1 MELKVF
7 KQNTYNDGEIMSFE
21 SQLESFLS
29 NSEKLIVLG
38 VGNDLKCDDGVG
50 PFIIKRLK
58 EEDIEDENLI
68 FINAETVPEN
78 FTGKLRKENPTHI
91 IIVDACLMN
100 GNPGDM
106 QIVDKDDFSNIGI
119 STHSMSL
126 SYFVKYLEKGND
138 FKIIFVGI
146 EPESLDY
153 GENLT
158 ENVEKTAFEFIN
170 ILKGIIL

>member
-106 QIVDKDDFSNIGI
+106 QIVDKDDFSNIAI

-126 SYFVKYLEKGND
+126 SYFVKYLEKDND
-138 FKIIFVGI
+138 LKIIFVGI

-158 ENVEKTAFEFIN
+158 ENVEKTAFDFIN

>member
-126 SYFVKYLEKGND
+126 SYFVKYMEKDND

-158 ENVEKTAFEFIN
+158 ENVEKTAFDFIN